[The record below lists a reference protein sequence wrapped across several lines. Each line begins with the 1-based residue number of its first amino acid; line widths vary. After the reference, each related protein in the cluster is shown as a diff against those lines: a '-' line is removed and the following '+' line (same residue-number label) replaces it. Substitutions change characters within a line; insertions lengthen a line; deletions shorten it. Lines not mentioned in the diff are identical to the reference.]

1 MQWIVS
7 SSVLIAAVIALRYL
21 LRGRM
26 GLRAQY
32 ALWLLVLVRLLV
44 PVSFGTS
51 TLSVANAM
59 PERAPVVMTD
69 HAGTPGAEQGST
81 FTPSAVPEFN
91 GMVRPSAPTNA
102 APSAP
107 AEQETARE
115 IDYAALARSAWLLG
129 AAALGVTFLAANL
142 RFARRLRRTRTAL
155 DGTGAALAVY
165 ETAETETPCLFG
177 LVRPDIYVTRETV
190 GDSETLR
197 YALAHEQ
204 THYRHGDHVWAVLR
218 GVCLALHWYN
228 PLVWWAAELS
238 RRDAE
243 LACDEATIRALGE
256 SERAAYGRTLLR
268 MTCEK
273 RPALLVTATTMT
285 DNGRGLRERIT
296 LLVKKPKTAAYTAV
310 AVVLIALIAVVCTF
324 TGRETKLSDPFG
336 KTYPAAEIVYDA
348 PVYSMTFTEDTMP
361 SVLLEQ
367 TSVTLRDYTACDY
380 AYSSPG
386 ELTLTAENFDAL
398 FVDAEDGTTGWVDGK
413 TSAAKLR
420 GNNAKAW
427 SCMAQEAQDGL
438 PNLLYFLQQK
448 DGTLYLALGYDAEV
462 TGGAAHFRWL
472 LRLGTAEDTN
482 TLETWESMEAYVLA
496 RTKALKAPDGY
507 NYTIIPEG
515 HDGSDGEYEWV
526 TEAAEDV
533 RVREL
538 RLDAACEGL
547 SPDGVLELWY
557 FDYEVKPVDAAGL
570 LPERYYWVGDNS
582 ISDDGYISDSFYD
595 VLTVL
600 HRADGSYQILSEAR
614 MNDGNWYNGS
624 AYESGSEYLYDFYVD
639 YANLDLPRYY
649 NKQGCHRYDGDGWY
663 LYAPTMA
670 WNHTTSGTREEWYSA
685 YLTGSTVRVQKSSDS
700 AAVWEQG
707 YLESGYTLEQ
717 QTENPALSGPWYRT
731 ESDGTEYALY
741 LAAAADGG
749 SYLITTFWTPKGGN
763 TVGTWAA
770 GEQEQL
776 VESEVKMLRAM
787 AESFTVGAAPA
798 SGAAQTTQQ
807 KPQKVVLLADGAAVD
822 MQLYRGEGWS
832 VYAPL
837 DWAYTP
843 QWKQWTAPDGAEAHF
858 SINEN
863 TASMEN
869 TKAYYAQ
876 LGAWPFETDMPA
888 PLDYFY
894 HVSGGYD
901 AAAGYAHEELYFIPV
916 DESRS
921 YTLSCYSVNGTTSAR
936 DKLILRA
943 MAQSFTLGE
952 VSGGVDANAPTFE
965 SDWAM
970 LDGVENFA
978 SFLVLSKDGTELGS
992 YSLLNTWNKPQLN
1005 SYVFA
1010 GTTAPDLSGRMKLTL
1025 HLANNDASYFEF
1037 YEGTNTVGY
1046 FHAGSAEYYAVSN
1059 DFAVGDGVGLYD
1071 QFRGW
1076 YDEAELATLREEAVK
1091 PIPDRGQTWEEAAQE
1106 WLDAYEGVHLK
1117 VTSGSRYKFTW
1128 LKTAVEPAEDM
1139 TEFYREQGGA
1149 DENTYGFYSKT
1160 AFVAESERALNYAMA
1175 GNTGPCTISGA
1186 PEGAFEYTRCCTITR
1201 TADGWVGA
1209 MGGTGW

>member
-21 LRGRM
+21 LRGRLS
-26 GLRAQY
+26 LRVQY

-51 TLSVANAM
+51 ALSVANAV

-69 HAGTPGAEQGST
+69 HTAPSYAEQGNT
-81 FTPSAVPEFN
+81 FTPSTAPAISETL
-91 GMVRPSAPTNA
+91 RPSASTSP

-107 AEQETARE
+107 AAQETVRE
-115 IDYAALARSAWLLG
+115 IDYAALARSVWLLG

-155 DGTGAALAVY
+155 EGTGAALAVY

-177 LVRPDIYVTRETV
+177 FLRPDIYVTRETV
-190 GDSETLR
+190 RDGETLR

-204 THYRHGDHVWAVLR
+204 THYRHGDHLWSVLR

-243 LACDEATIRALGE
+243 LACDEATIKELGE

-310 AVVLIALIAVVCTF
+310 AVVLLALIAVVCTF
-324 TGRETKLSDPFG
+324 TGREAELADPFG

-348 PVYSMTFTEDTMP
+348 PVYSMTFTSDTMP
-361 SVLLEQ
+361 SVVWEQ
-367 TSVTLRDYTACDY
+367 TSVTLRDYTAYDY
-380 AYSSPG
+380 AYSSPE
-386 ELTLTAENFDAL
+386 ELMLTAENFDAL
-398 FVDAEDGTTGWVDGK
+398 FVDAADGTAGWVGGK

-427 SCMAQEAQDGL
+427 SCMAQEARDGL
-438 PNLLYFLQQK
+438 PNLLYLLQQK
-448 DGTLYLALGYDAEV
+448 DGTLYLALGYDAEA
-462 TGGAAHFRWL
+462 TDGAAHFRWL
-472 LRLGTAEDTN
+472 LRLGAAEDTT
-482 TLETWESMEAYVLA
+482 TLEMWESMEAYVLA

-507 NYTIIPEG
+507 TYTIIPEG
-515 HDGSDGEYEWV
+515 HDGNDGEYEWV

-538 RLDAACEGL
+538 RLDATCEGL
-547 SPDGVLELWY
+547 SPDGTLELWY
-557 FDYEVKPVDAAGL
+557 FDYEVKPVDAAGV
-570 LPERYYWVGDNS
+570 LPERYFGVGGNS

-600 HRADGSYQILSEAR
+600 HRTDGSYQILSEAR
-614 MNDGNWYNGS
+614 MNDGNWYGGN

-639 YANLDLPRYY
+639 YASLDLPKCY
-649 NKQGCHRYDGDGWY
+649 NQHGWHRYDGDGWY
-663 LYAPTMA
+663 LYVPQTA
-670 WNHTTSGTREEWYSA
+670 WERTTNTGEDCWYSA
-685 YLTGSTVRVQKSSDS
+685 YLTGSTLRVDKYPDS
-700 AAVWEQG
+700 VAEMEELYRTNG
-707 YLESGYTLEQ
+707 FTLE

-731 ESDGTEYALY
+731 EADGTEYALY
-741 LAAAADGG
+741 LASAADGG
-749 SYLITTFWTPKGGN
+749 SYLITTFWTPGGRN
-763 TVGTWAA
+763 TVGTWGE

-776 VESEVKMLRAM
+776 VENEAKTLRAM
-787 AESFTVGAAPA
+787 AESFTVGTAPT
-798 SGAAQTTQQ
+798 SGAAQSEQQ
-807 KPQKVVLLADGAAVD
+807 KSEKVVLLADGTFVD

-832 VYAPL
+832 IYAPL
-837 DWAYTP
+837 DWTYTP

-858 SINEN
+858 SIDEN
-863 TASMEN
+863 TMSMEN
-869 TKAYYAQ
+869 TKAYYASV
-876 LGAWPFETDMPA
+876 GAWPFETDMPS
-888 PLDYFY
+888 PLDYY
-894 HVSGGYD
+894 YNLSGGYD
-901 AAAGYAHEELYFIPV
+901 AADGSAHEELYFLPA
-916 DESRS
+916 DERS
-921 YTLSCYSVNGTTSAR
+921 SYVLHCYSVNGTTSER

-952 VSGGVDANAPTFE
+952 ASGGVDANAPTFE

-970 LDGVENFA
+970 LDGVEEFA
-978 SFLVLSKDGTELGS
+978 SFLTLSKDGTELGG
-992 YSLLNTWNKPQLN
+992 YSLANTWNKPQLN
-1005 SYVFA
+1005 SYIFVSA
-1010 GTTAPDLSGRMKLTL
+1010 DAPDLSGKMKLTL
-1025 HLANNDASYFEF
+1025 WLSNNDASYFEF

-1046 FHAGSAEYYAVSN
+1046 FRAGGAAYYAVSN

-1071 QFRGW
+1071 EFRSW
-1076 YDEAELATLREEAVK
+1076 YDEAELATLSLAVEET
-1091 PIPDRGQTWEEAAQE
+1091 PIPDRGQSWEEAAQE

-1117 VTSGSRYKFTW
+1117 VTSGSRYQFTW
-1128 LKTAVEPAEDM
+1128 VKTAVGPAEDT
-1139 TEFYREQGGA
+1139 TEFYRERGEV
-1149 DENTYGFYSKT
+1149 DENTFCFYSKT
-1160 AFVAESERALNYAMA
+1160 AFVAESEHALSWAMA
-1175 GNTGPCTISGA
+1175 GNTGPCTLSDA
-1186 PEGAFEYTRCCTITR
+1186 PEGAYEYTRCCTITR